1 MTTFNR
7 REFLASLLSVGATIA
22 IGIPLALA
30 EASPSQV
37 DVAWKQLL
45 DDPWYFDVNEFDTI
59 IQPGIE
65 EPQTCGDAFDIWL
78 VGIKTPA
85 DVIDAVDGC
94 FPLASHFQQLSS
106 VEHDDILSKLEDDG
120 LSPANRRALQRLETD
135 LEDADEG
142 WKAWVQQGG

>member
-65 EPQTCGDAFDIWL
+65 EPQTRGTRL
-78 VGIKTPA
+78 TSGL
-85 DVIDAVDGC
+85 
-94 FPLASHFQQLSS
+94 LASR
-106 VEHDDILSKLEDDG
+106 
-120 LSPANRRALQRLETD
+120 PRPM
-135 LEDADEG
+135 
-142 WKAWVQQGG
+142 